1 MRNKYE
7 GHSFLITLTLNA
19 IAWSAPLEKQN
30 LASNFFDATIAK
42 QVKLVADSTANG
54 FLKENPT
61 KIREAE
67 IYRQWAFESF
77 SSQEYKEIYTKFLI
91 ENFNENELIEMN
103 QWAKSPHF
111 LSYMLKW
118 QGFQQWSQPMF
129 RDFLK
134 LKNPDLARRLRAE
147 DFDPNK

>member
-1 MRNKYE
+1 MKVIVL
-7 GHSFLITLTLNA
+7 LISLTLSA
-19 IAWSAPLEKQN
+19 IACSATFEKQD
-30 LASNFFDATIAK
+30 LASHFFDATIAK
-42 QVKLVADSTANG
+42 QVKSVADSAANG

-67 IYRQWAFESF
+67 IYRQWALESF
-77 SSQEYKEIYTKFLI
+77 RSQEYKEIYTKFLI
-91 ENFNENELIEMN
+91 ERFNENELMEMN
-103 QWAKSPHF
+103 QWAQSPNF

-147 DFDPNK
+147 GFDPNK